1 MGVSSL
7 PTTFLGD
14 SSSSSSMFF
23 SFWTTAADCD
33 GFVFQIINWVQ
44 NRLNTKQEKKRSAAA
59 AGASSVRNAP
69 VREKS
74 CRGQADDELPGDWS
88 MLSIGTLGNEP
99 TPAPAPDQAVP
110 DFTIEEVKKLQD
122 ALNKL
127 LRRAKSK
134 SSSRGS
140 TAGAGDEEQNLPLDR
155 FLNCPSSLEVD
166 RRLSLRL
173 QGADGGQNGEFSPDT
188 QIILSKA
195 RELLVSTNGNGGG
208 VKQKSFKFL
217 LKNMFACRGG
227 FPPQPS
233 LKDPVETKLEKLF
246 KTMLQK
252 KMSAPR
258 QSNAA
263 SSSRKYYLEDKPM
276 GRIQM
281 DGRHDE
287 EEDDYGE
294 DVFKWD
300 KTDSDFIVLEV

>member
-1 MGVSSL
+1 MG
-7 PTTFLGD
+7 
-14 SSSSSSMFF
+14 
-23 SFWTTAADCD
+23 
-33 GFVFQIINWVQ
+33 IINWVQ
-44 NRLNTKQEKKRSAAA
+44 NRLNTKQEKKRSAAAAA

-99 TPAPAPDQAVP
+99 TPAPAPAPDQAVP

-173 QGADGGQNGEFSPDT
+173 QGADGRQNGEFSPDT

-252 KMSAPR
+252 KMSVPR
-258 QSNAA
+258 PSNAA

-287 EEDDYGE
+287 EEEEDYNDE
-294 DVFKWD
+294 DIFKWD

>member
-1 MGVSSL
+1 MG
-7 PTTFLGD
+7 
-14 SSSSSSMFF
+14 
-23 SFWTTAADCD
+23 
-33 GFVFQIINWVQ
+33 IINWVQ

-59 AGASSVRNAP
+59 AAAGASSVRNAP
-69 VREKS
+69 VRENS

-88 MLSIGTLGNEP
+88 MLSIGTIGTLGNEP

-281 DGRHDE
+281 DGHHDE

>member
-1 MGVSSL
+1 MG
-7 PTTFLGD
+7 
-14 SSSSSSMFF
+14 
-23 SFWTTAADCD
+23 
-33 GFVFQIINWVQ
+33 IINWVQ
-44 NRLNTKQEKKRSAAA
+44 NRLNTKQEKKRPATAAPGSSA
-59 AGASSVRNAP
+59 RNAP
-69 VREKS
+69 AREHCRDQEYPREDKS
-74 CRGQADDELPGDWS
+74 AGDWS
-88 MLSIGTLGNEP
+88 LLSIGTLGNEQP
-99 TPAPAPDQAVP
+99 TPAPAEDQAVP

-134 SSSRGS
+134 SSARGS

-173 QGADGGQNGEFSPDT
+173 QAADAGQNGAEFSPDT

-195 RELLVSTNGNGGG
+195 RELLGSTTGGGGG

-217 LKNMFACRGG
+217 LKKMFACRGG
-227 FPPQPS
+227 FAPQPS
-233 LKDPVETKLEKLF
+233 FKDPVETKLEKLF
-246 KTMLQK
+246 RTMLHK

-258 QSNAA
+258 PSNAA

-276 GRIQM
+276 EKIQM
-281 DGRHDE
+281 DGCYEE
-287 EEDDYGE
+287 EEDDNGE
-294 DVFKWD
+294 DVCKWD